1 MCDFLSGI
9 SLENISDI
17 AVIIASIAA
26 TYGILSWRKERDE
39 FTGKRNIEL
48 AEEVLTLFYEAA
60 DVISSIRSPFG
71 FGGEGSTRKASE
83 NETAEEKE
91 IYDRAYVVIERFER
105 HQDVFNKIRAMRYR
119 FKARFG
125 DEAIKPFDEL
135 HAVVNEVLFSSRKLR
150 RHWLQ
155 QGKPM
160 NEDRF
165 QKHLEDMEKAEAIF
179 WEGMEDDP
187 IKPRVTKLVETI
199 EGICKKTIEG

>member
-1 MCDFLSGI
+1 MCDFISGI

-105 HQDVFNKIRAMRYR
+105 HQELFSKIHAMRYR

-150 RHWLQ
+150 RHWRCISCWPLYSTA
-155 QGKPM
+155 
-160 NEDRF
+160 N
-165 QKHLEDMEKAEAIF
+165 MELCR
-179 WEGMEDDP
+179 
-187 IKPRVTKLVETI
+187 PRKRR
-199 EGICKKTIEG
+199 